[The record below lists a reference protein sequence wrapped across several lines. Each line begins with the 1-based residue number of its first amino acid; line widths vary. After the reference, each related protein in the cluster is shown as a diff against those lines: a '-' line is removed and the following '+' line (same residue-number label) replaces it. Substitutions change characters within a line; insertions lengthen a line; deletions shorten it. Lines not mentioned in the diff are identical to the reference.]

1 MVYQAERAREQP
13 QLTLL
18 NAFELHC
25 DGAAVPI
32 TLPAQRVLGFLAV
45 QDRPVPR
52 DYVAGTLWIDS
63 SEQRATGSLRSAL
76 WRLRRCGE
84 GLVEVNGR
92 QLALSPRVRVDSRLA
107 ADWARRLLDP
117 AVTVTDLDVAQIPR
131 SGDLLPGWYDD
142 WVLVERERLRE
153 LLLHALERLCDALL
167 EEGRY
172 GQALEAGHAAVRME
186 PLRESGHRSVIRV
199 HLAEGN
205 QADALRQ
212 YHLFRRLIRQE
223 LRLEPSGQMHE
234 LMGELATR

>member
-1 MVYQAERAREQP
+1 VHLREHDQP
-13 QLTLL
+13 QLKLL

-76 WRLRRCGE
+76 WRLRRCGTK
-84 GLVEVNGR
+84 LVEVRGR
-92 QLALSPRVRVDSRLA
+92 QLALSPRVSVDARMA
-107 ADWARRLLDP
+107 AAWARRLLDP
-117 AVTVTDLDVAQIPR
+117 AATVTDVDIARIPR

-153 LLLHALERLCDALL
+153 LLLHALDRLCAALR
-167 EEGRY
+167 EAGRY

-186 PLRESGHRSVIRV
+186 PLRESGHRSVIGV

-212 YHLFRRLIRQE
+212 YHLYRTLIRQE
-223 LRLEPSGQMHE
+223 LRLEPTGQMHE
-234 LMGELATR
+234 LMGELITR